1 MDWGQVPKEA
11 LEEGEE
17 WHRKDSNDMAPAA
30 TEIPPLVATPNSPT
44 HSQV

>member
-1 MDWGQVPKEA
+1 MNIDIHT
-11 LEEGEE
+11 L
-17 WHRKDSNDMAPAA
+17 APAA